1 VIVAVVLIVED
12 DRIIALDFQR
22 QLTRLGHTV
31 LPAPPVSTAEAA
43 LAAVQT
49 HHPGL
54 VLMDIGLSGAQDGLT
69 VGRAI
74 QAMDGI
80 AVIYLSSHV
89 PAQLTAYAGGTGP
102 LFYLI
107 KPVTSEVLART
118 VEQVL
123 AYVAHQH
130 TVQALQQD
138 VIDTLQRTHALRTTM
153 KELPQAARQSREAVQ
168 RRRAED
174 AQEPPRPPDDLKE
187 EA

>member
-1 VIVAVVLIVED
+1 VAVVLIVED
-12 DRIIALDFQR
+12 DRIIALDLQR

-31 LPAPPVSTAEAA
+31 LPPVFTAEAA
-43 LAAVQT
+43 LAAVRA
-49 HHPGL
+49 HRPGL
-54 VLMDIGLSGAQDGLT
+54 VVMDVGLSGGQDGLT
-69 VGRAI
+69 AGRAI
-74 QAMDGI
+74 QAMDGT
-80 AVIYLSSHV
+80 AVIYLSGHV
-89 PAQLTAYAGGTGP
+89 PAHLTAYAGGTGP

-138 VIDTLQRTHALRTTM
+138 VIDTLQRTHALCATM
-153 KELPQAARQSREAVQ
+153 KELRQAARESHEAIQCQ
-168 RRRAED
+168 RAGD
-174 AQEPPRPPDDLKE
+174 GQEPSPPPDDPEE